1 MIICFEGTPGS
12 GKSYEAVKKIIDN
25 LMLGRTV
32 YTNIDG
38 LDDPLCRENIKS
50 FSGLSDYELETRLIH
65 LPNWQA
71 LEFYKH
77 VSDKSLVVLD
87 EVHKLYNNRN
97 WQKDINTHFADWSS
111 THRKSGNDVILV
123 TQNLEKVDAQ
133 VRGLVEWTYRFKKL
147 NMLGSFFR
155 NGYKRHSYTEDDTS
169 GKAMDVKFYKYIPRI
184 YPCYKSYTND
194 DIKEL
199 NIMEHTNLLKHP
211 VFLILPI
218 VLCLA
223 LYLIF
228 FKSSFATGDLF
239 GSKKMLKRADTVKSQ
254 AVSRDEVLYAGS
266 VTDKIN
272 AMNGFYGKNVSS
284 GSGVVPS
291 SGVIPSLSS
300 GSRKIVLPDTSTT
313 KFPEKKGIDFLSGSS
328 NSEPI
333 PSNGIKYHNSEDS
346 SLPVRGK
353 KEGDCYSTGFVEKDG
368 RKIELLNCG
377 SYYKYKDSK
386 DSGQP

>member
-38 LDDPLCRENIKS
+38 LDDPVCREHIKS
-50 FSGLSDYELETRLIH
+50 FSGLSDYELSTRLIH

-97 WQKDINTHFADWSS
+97 WQKDVNTHFADWSS

-123 TQNLEKVDAQ
+123 TQNLEKVDGQ

-147 NMLGSFFR
+147 NMLGRLFR

-169 GKAMDVKFYKYIPRI
+169 GKALDVKFYKYNSRF

-199 NIMEHTNLLKHP
+199 NIMEHTNILKHP
-211 VFLILPI
+211 VFLILPV
-218 VLCLA
+218 VLFLA
-223 LYLIF
+223 IYMIF

-239 GSKKMLKRADTVKSQ
+239 GSKKILSRAGDITKQGQPKVT
-254 AVSRDEVLYAGS
+254 AVQPQPQIDN
-266 VTDKIN
+266 KP
-272 AMNGFYGKNVSS
+272 VSI
-284 GSGVVPS
+284 PS
-291 SGVIPSLSS
+291 SGKNPEIVISDLKKDSAKSLKPACFFT
-300 GSRKIVLPDTSTT
+300 GY
-313 KFPEKKGIDFLSGSS
+313 
-328 NSEPI
+328 
-333 PSNGIKYHNSEDS
+333 IKAVDVVYT
-346 SLPVRGK
+346 
-353 KEGDCYSTGFVEKDG
+353 YF
-368 RKIELLNCG
+368 NCG
-377 SYYKYKDSK
+377 SAVKVYKNGVLDFGWNLPTAAALA
-386 DSGQP
+386 DGGQVQALPSSVEGTDNENFKIKVGY

>member
-38 LDDPLCRENIKS
+38 LDDPLCREHIKS

-169 GKAMDVKFYKYIPRI
+169 GKAMDVKFYKYNSRY

-223 LYLIF
+223 IYLIF

-239 GSKKMLKRADTVKSQ
+239 GSKKILKRADSIKTESQ
-254 AVSRDEVLYAGS
+254 PDFLYAGNAA
-266 VTDKIN
+266 DKIK
-272 AMNGFYGKNVSS
+272 AMSGKSSS
-284 GSGVVPS
+284 GGVGGSQGGVNLLKPS
-291 SGVIPSLSS
+291 PMRDL
-300 GSRKIVLPDTSTT
+300 KLPDSSTS
-313 KFPEKKGIDFLSGSS
+313 KFPENKGINFILGSKPDQEVPAGGVLFNPS
-328 NSEPI
+328 ENSP
-333 PSNGIKYHNSEDS
+333 K
-346 SLPVRGK
+346 PVRGK
-353 KEGDCYSTGFVEKDG
+353 KYGECYSTGFVEKEG
-368 RKIELLNCG
+368 RKIELLDCG
-377 SYYKYKDSK
+377 GYYKYRDSK

>member
-25 LMLGRTV
+25 LMLGRVV

-38 LDDPLCRENIKS
+38 IDDPLCREHIKS
-50 FSGLSDYELETRLIH
+50 FSGLTDYELETRLIH
-65 LPNWQA
+65 LSNFDA
-71 LEFYKH
+71 LEFYKI
-77 VSDKSLVVLD
+77 VPNKSLVVLD

-97 WQKDINTHFADWSS
+97 WQKDINVRFADWSS

-147 NMLGSFFR
+147 NMLGRLFR
-155 NGYKRHSYTEDDTS
+155 NGYKRQSYTEDDTS
-169 GKAMDVKFYKYIPRI
+169 GKPMDVKFFKYNSRI

-211 VFLILPI
+211 VFLILPV
-218 VLCLA
+218 VLFLA
-223 LYLIF
+223 IYLIF

-239 GSKKMLKRADTVKSQ
+239 GSKKILKRADSIKSESQ
-254 AVSRDEVLYAGS
+254 PEFLYAGNAA
-266 VTDKIN
+266 DKIKSM
-272 AMNGFYGKNVSS
+272 AGK
-284 GSGVVPS
+284 
-291 SGVIPSLSS
+291 SLSG
-300 GSRKIVLPDTSTT
+300 GSTGSQGSVNMLKPSPTRDLKLPVVTT
-313 KFPEKKGIDFLSGSS
+313 FNFPENKGVDFITGSKSDQEVPNGGILYKPTDGSS
-328 NSEPI
+328 
-333 PSNGIKYHNSEDS
+333 K
-346 SLPVRGK
+346 PVRGK
-353 KEGDCYSTGFVEKDG
+353 KYGECYSTGFVEKEG
-368 RKIELLNCG
+368 RRIELLDCG
-377 SYYKYKDSK
+377 GYYKYQDLK